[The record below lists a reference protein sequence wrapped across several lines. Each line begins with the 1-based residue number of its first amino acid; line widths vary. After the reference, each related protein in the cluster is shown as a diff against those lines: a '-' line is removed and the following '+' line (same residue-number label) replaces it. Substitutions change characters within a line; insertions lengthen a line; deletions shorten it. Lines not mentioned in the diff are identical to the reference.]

1 LLGPAA
7 RVASG
12 KSGSTRDC
20 LHDARRDR
28 SKVGDLFEP
37 EPATW
42 GLRGDPHVWRALR
55 QHLSGRNLPTSTQ
68 QLVDLLNAAFE
79 ELVGVD
85 VRSDAAPSVYREQFA
100 HGGMS
105 SGMVSLDMWRE
116 QLMPTLMERASMLM
130 NDGGPTSKTLS

>member
-1 LLGPAA
+1 M
-7 RVASG
+7 
-12 KSGSTRDC
+12 T
-20 LHDARRDR
+20 HDVTDL
-28 SKVGDLFEP
+28 KVGDLFET

-55 QHLSGRNLPTSTQ
+55 QHLSGRNLPTSTK

-85 VRSDAAPSVYREQFA
+85 LRSDAAPSVYREQFA

-116 QLMPTLMERASMLM
+116 QLMPTLMQRASMLM
-130 NDGGPTSKTLS
+130 NDGGTTSKTLS